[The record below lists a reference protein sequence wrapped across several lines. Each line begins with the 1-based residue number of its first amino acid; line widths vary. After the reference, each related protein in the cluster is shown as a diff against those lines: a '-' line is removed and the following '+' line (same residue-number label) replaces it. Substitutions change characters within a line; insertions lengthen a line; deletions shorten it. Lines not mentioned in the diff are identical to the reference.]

1 MTKLIPPLSDLV
13 ALSQNPIQGALRAQI
28 LPLIEKR
35 GVNLSRRLVTKPLS
49 VENTQHRLA
58 LLNRQCPG
66 MAAHLSRLCSGT
78 LRSVIARPCHAQC
91 LTGGL
96 YPQGTLLLPDHRH
109 QSFSTLCFSSIPKI
123 SETFFWSSTKPSA
136 RSARALSRAVSRS
149 RTLTLSANG
158 FLGLGEGPR
167 FRDNPS
173 SSPLSRCLRHCVRFE
188 EYNPSRLRSAPI
200 SPRPLQAAAARK
212 IRSLYSAVYR
222 RRTGLAITSTSEGDN
237 PNPSIVSI
245 IDSLLAPYSTLNSRR
260 VSVSSILAE
269 REGTDS
275 YLHMIHERLTL
286 MKELLTERGSIYVHC
301 DHRVNHLLKGLLEEI
316 FGRGAFRNEI
326 VWQKIRVVKAQ
337 SASFGNVH
345 DVLINFSKS
354 AQPTFN
360 QQKTE

>member
-13 ALSQNPIQGALRAQI
+13 ALIQ
-28 LPLIEKR
+28 KR
-35 GVNLSRRLVTKPLS
+35 GVYLCRRLVTKPLS
-49 VENTQHRLA
+49 VENTQHRLMF
-58 LLNRQCPG
+58 LNRQCPG

-96 YPQGTLLLPDHRH
+96 YPKGTLLLPDHRH
-109 QSFSTLCFSSIPKI
+109 QSFSTLCFSSIPRI

-149 RTLTLSANG
+149 STLTLSANG

-188 EYNPSRLRSAPI
+188 EYNPSRLSSAPI
-200 SPRPLQAAAARK
+200 SPRPLQASAARK

-269 REGTDS
+269 RDSPPDWCFENSLDGFFYGLNEPQGKPGIMLGVVEG
-275 YLHMIHERLTL
+275 
-286 MKELLTERGSIYVHC
+286 
-301 DHRVNHLLKGLLEEI
+301 GLLVLLESFRMEVI
-316 FGRGAFRNEI
+316 PHRLRASRTFRSAFSPGI
-326 VWQKIRVVKAQ
+326 VSTRPART
-337 SASFGNVH
+337 SSRLRLASVIH
-345 DVLINFSKS
+345 I
-354 AQPTFN
+354 
-360 QQKTE
+360 

>member
-1 MTKLIPPLSDLV
+1 MTKLIQPLSDLE

-35 GVNLSRRLVTKPLS
+35 GVNLSRRLVTKQLS

-109 QSFSTLCFSSIPKI
+109 QSFSTLCFISTPRI
-123 SETFFWSSTKPSA
+123 SETFFWSSTKPPA

-173 SSPLSRCLRHCVRFE
+173 SSPLSRCLRHWVKLE
-188 EYNPSRLRSAPI
+188 EYSPSRLSSAPI
-200 SPRPLQAAAARK
+200 SPRPLKASASRK
-212 IRSLYSAVYR
+212 TLSLYSAVYR
-222 RRTGLAITSTSEGDN
+222 RRVGFAITSTSALDDST
-237 PNPSIVSI
+237 PSIAPI
-245 IDSLLAPYSTLNSRR
+245 FNSLLAPYPTLNSRR
-260 VSVSSILAE
+260 VSVSLILAE
-269 REGTDS
+269 RVFQAVTED
-275 YLHMIHERLTL
+275 YLLCHRC
-286 MKELLTERGSIYVHC
+286 KSELHI
-301 DHRVNHLLKGLLEEI
+301 
-316 FGRGAFRNEI
+316 
-326 VWQKIRVVKAQ
+326 
-337 SASFGNVH
+337 
-345 DVLINFSKS
+345 
-354 AQPTFN
+354 PTSSRPSTPRTGGWESN
-360 QQKTE
+360 L

>member
-49 VENTQHRLA
+49 VENAQH
-58 LLNRQCPG
+58 LLIFLSRHRPG
-66 MAAHLSRLCSGT
+66 LAAHLSRLCSGT

-91 LTGGL
+91 LTDGL
-96 YPQGTLLLPDHRH
+96 YPKGTLLLPDHLH
-109 QSFSTLCFSSIPKI
+109 QSFSPLRLSSIPKI

-149 RTLTLSANG
+149 RALSLSANG

-173 SSPLSRCLRHCVRFE
+173 SSPRSRCLRPWVKLE
-188 EYNPSRLRSAPI
+188 EYSPSRLSSAPI
-200 SPRPLQAAAARK
+200 SPRPLQASAARK
-212 IRSLYSAVYR
+212 TRSLYSAVYR

-269 REGTDS
+269 RAQTVTDCF
-275 YLHMIHERLTL
+275 
-286 MKELLTERGSIYVHC
+286 GSGFY
-301 DHRVNHLLKGLLEEI
+301 R
-316 FGRGAFRNEI
+316 
-326 VWQKIRVVKAQ
+326 
-337 SASFGNVH
+337 SFWR
-345 DVLINFSKS
+345 FE
-354 AQPTFN
+354 P
-360 QQKTE
+360 

>member
-35 GVNLSRRLVTKPLS
+35 GVYLCRRLVTKPLS
-49 VENTQHRLA
+49 VENTQHRLMF
-58 LLNRQCPG
+58 LNRQRPG
-66 MAAHLSRLCSGT
+66 MAAHLSRLCSGI

-109 QSFSTLCFSSIPKI
+109 QSFSTLCFSSIPRI
-123 SETFFWSSTKPSA
+123 SETFFFSSTKPS
-136 RSARALSRAVSRS
+136 
-149 RTLTLSANG
+149 
-158 FLGLGEGPR
+158 
-167 FRDNPS
+167 
-173 SSPLSRCLRHCVRFE
+173 
-188 EYNPSRLRSAPI
+188 
-200 SPRPLQAAAARK
+200 AARK

-269 REGTDS
+269 RDGNV
-275 YLHMIHERLTL
+275 
-286 MKELLTERGSIYVHC
+286 ELLDEDFLEFFALRLGDGKDIHA
-301 DHRVNHLLKGLLEEI
+301 LLRI
-316 FGRGAFRNEI
+316 FVDLFTSTGHG
-326 VWQKIRVVKAQ
+326 
-337 SASFGNVH
+337 
-345 DVLINFSKS
+345 
-354 AQPTFN
+354 
-360 QQKTE
+360 